1 MAYFR
6 GQTLAFSHKGG
17 FWKTRYSFTPTCYAS
32 VDNKFISTNGKHPDA
47 GEDVDDVNFWMHESS
62 MDHNNFYGKSFP
74 SRIVVVANM
83 APSSVKLF
91 KALSIESNSN
101 EWTGMCSTNINPL
114 GSPQND
120 LQMGDIKGFITKEGT
135 QYTDLPRDLS
145 NSDSH
150 IDYCCGIDAIIDDN
164 TSFDANIPEGSFQAV
179 SATFRANLFGPPP
192 AVSING
198 GEGVALFFDGETFR
212 YFNMDGEVFV
222 YTNYSEAV
230 NNNAVYVEFYDGV
243 DRDVVFTGR
252 LSQPN
257 FDVAQLSEAVAN
269 IGTSVYVVSNPDING
284 DPMRGHYI
292 YLDLRNN
299 SSYPV
304 ETYAINVDFEGTTL
318 DASIPKKPKK
328 SAPAKTPKRGKK

>member
-1 MAYFR
+1 MAYFE

-47 GEDVDDVNFWMHESS
+47 DEETDDVNFWMHESN
-62 MDHNNFYGKSFP
+62 MRHNNFYGKDFP
-74 SRIVVVANM
+74 SRVIVVANNT
-83 APSSVKLF
+83 PSSVKLF

-120 LQMGDIKGFITKEGT
+120 LQMGDIKEFTTKEGT
-135 QYTDLPRDLS
+135 QYAELPRDLS
-145 NSDSH
+145 NSDSNV
-150 IDYCCGIDAIIDDN
+150 DYCCRIDVIIDDN
-164 TSFDANIPEGSFQAV
+164 TSFDANIPEGLVQPV
-179 SATFRANLFGPPP
+179 SATFRANLLGSPP
-192 AVSING
+192 AVSVNG

-212 YFNMDGEVFV
+212 YFNMNGEVFT
-222 YTNYSEAV
+222 YTTYNEAV
-230 NNNAVYVEFYDGV
+230 SNNAVYVEFYDGV

-257 FDVAQLSEAVAN
+257 FDANQLSEAVAN
-269 IGTSVYVVSNPDING
+269 IGTSVYVVSNPDVNG

-299 SSYPV
+299 SRYSV
-304 ETYAINVDFEGTTL
+304 ETYAINVDFEPTKL
-318 DASIPKKPKK
+318 DASIVRGAKATKTTKASKK
-328 SAPAKTPKRGKK
+328 